1 MLTSMEAV
9 VYFFFS
15 PKRYLVSRS
24 LLKCLDPFSRT
35 LKSVMW
41 PSITGG
47 LGGAAAQDII
57 PCPD

>member
-1 MLTSMEAV
+1 MEAV